1 MAEEAPDMMVQPPS
15 EKELQLYEGL
25 WAKPR
30 RKRDPSPEGEASH
43 GGQESKASKTDQGG
57 KHQGQG
63 RKGKGYNGK
72 NKDVPQRG
80 DHSQLINMMARLA
93 IRHEDSWSLQRADH
107 GFCLFLR
114 TADSEET
121 ITKQLFQ
128 TSQTWKEHKAQNPQA
143 RRSPLRVVL
152 FTMILQVLMERA
164 KQVLEDAEARKKAVE
179 DGKGSAMPSWVY
191 LDYNP
196 SEKKEVMDQNTPP
209 LDQDRLMRRLK
220 ATQEHTH
227 GEMILR
233 FHGLRP
239 LAMEMEGDQYLMVLE
254 ISQSSKEA
262 LQVLADLRDL
272 TNNSIWKLIGAR
284 FRRDRIQAIGHAH
297 SGNDQGTDIQLFMRI
312 VLLNPSNR
320 CYQNSLL
327 MVLQWLRSMCGI
339 ILPSQLDDIMT
350 QLTSHARIDVVNIP
364 DWMRLLGTWAQPEA
378 QHDAAEFM
386 SYVLQ
391 ATPIAGMAGMWNAFQ
406 GDRQTDESGPWPSL
420 GCGMYNNALTRGIW
434 MVKLEDISL
443 SHLSF

>member
-43 GGQESKASKTDQGG
+43 GRQESKASKTDQGG

-80 DHSQLINMMARLA
+80 DNSQLINVMARLA

-114 TADSEET
+114 TANSEET

-152 FTMILQVLMERA
+152 FTMILQVLMDRA
-164 KQVLEDAEARKKAVE
+164 KQVLEDAEARKKAVEAQMIQMQE

-196 SEKKEVMDQNTPP
+196 SEKKEVTDQNTPP

-220 ATQEHTH
+220 AIQEHTH

-284 FRRDRIQAIGHAH
+284 FRRDRIQRSPLA
-297 SGNDQGTDIQLFMRI
+297 MRI
-312 VLLNPSNR
+312 AEMIKAPTFS
-320 CYQNSLL
+320 SL
-327 MVLQWLRSMCGI
+327 C
-339 ILPSQLDDIMT
+339 
-350 QLTSHARIDVVNIP
+350 
-364 DWMRLLGTWAQPEA
+364 
-378 QHDAAEFM
+378 
-386 SYVLQ
+386 
-391 ATPIAGMAGMWNAFQ
+391 
-406 GDRQTDESGPWPSL
+406 
-420 GCGMYNNALTRGIW
+420 AL
-434 MVKLEDISL
+434 SC
-443 SHLSF
+443 